1 MSHHLYQTEG
11 IVLGSANTGESNR
24 YYHIFT
30 KDLGLVM
37 AFAQGVRELKSK
49 LRYHLRDFSYLSL
62 GLIRG
67 KDTWRVTSAETR
79 NYFFENIFRS
89 EEKLALFAA
98 VAQFLKRFLHGEE
111 RNERLFDAL
120 TSGLNFLE
128 KETFS
133 KDELKNLELLIVAKI
148 LHILGY
154 WGGNGETKA
163 ILEAPLNKDVLKKAA
178 ATRPVILGEV
188 NRALTESQL

>member
-11 IVLGSANTGESNR
+11 IVLGSANIGESNR

-49 LRYHLRDFSYLSL
+49 LRYHLQDFSYLSID
-62 GLIRG
+62 LIRG
-67 KDTWRVTSAETR
+67 KDTWRVTSADTGAS
-79 NYFFENIFRS
+79 FENIFRDK
-89 EEKLALFAA
+89 EKLALFAA
-98 VAQFLKRFLHGEE
+98 VAQFLKRLLHGEE
-111 RNERLFDAL
+111 RNEPLFDAL
-120 TSGLNFLE
+120 TLGLHFLE

-133 KDELKNLELLIVAKI
+133 KDELKNFELLIVAKI

-163 ILEAPLNKDVLKKAA
+163 LLESKLDKDVLEKVTAL
-178 ATRPVILGEV
+178 RPTILGEV